1 MRIINN
7 DHLWLAGPVS
17 PVPDLRRL
25 GHFIA
30 VAEAAGFTSAAK
42 RLHLSQQAL
51 SHSVQQLEKEVGA
64 PLLVRS
70 GRRIAL
76 TPAGQTL
83 VDEGRALLAAA
94 RTITQHTR
102 AAASAQPDEFVVG
115 HSPAISSHAVYS
127 LIAPVIAAAPETS
140 FTVMQLFPDRLT
152 AGVREGVVQ
161 LGLRRAV
168 VPQEQLAGSVIR
180 YDPLRVAVPAD
191 HPLAARP
198 RLRIADLADEVIA
211 LWAPP
216 GASYYSDFLIN
227 ACRRA
232 GFEPQY
238 RVSRVQGCP
247 PEVAALTENAAA
259 FVTAPAGPAID
270 GAVTVVDLDEPL
282 LVPLQGL
289 WQPHT
294 SSPIRDLI
302 LR

>member
-1 MRIINN
+1 M
-7 DHLWLAGPVS
+7 L

-25 GHFIA
+25 THFIA
-30 VAEAAGFTSAAK
+30 VVEAAGFTSAA
-42 RLHLSQQAL
+42 RHLHLSQQAL
-51 SHSVQQLEKEVGA
+51 SHSVQQLEKEIGA
-64 PLLVRS
+64 MLLVRS
-70 GRRIAL
+70 GRRITL

-83 VDEGRALLAAA
+83 ADEGRALLAAA
-94 RTITQHTR
+94 RTITAHTR
-102 AAASAQPDEFVVG
+102 AATTAQPEEFVIG
-115 HSPAISSHAVYS
+115 HSPAISNHDVYA
-127 LIAPVIAAAPETS
+127 LIEPAIAAAPDTS
-140 FTVMQLFPDRLT
+140 FTVMQFFPDQLT
-152 AGVREGVVQ
+152 AGVRDGAVQ

-168 VPQEQLAGSVIR
+168 VPQERLAGAVIR
-180 YDPLRVAVPAD
+180 YDALRVAVRSS
-191 HPLAARP
+191 HPLAARS
-198 RLRIADLADEVIA
+198 RIAMSDLGNELIA

-216 GASYYSDFLIN
+216 GTSYYSDFLIN

-259 FVTAPAGPAID
+259 FVTTPAGPAVD
-270 GAVTVVDLDEPL
+270 GAVAVVDLDEPL

-294 SSPIRDLI
+294 NSAVRDLI